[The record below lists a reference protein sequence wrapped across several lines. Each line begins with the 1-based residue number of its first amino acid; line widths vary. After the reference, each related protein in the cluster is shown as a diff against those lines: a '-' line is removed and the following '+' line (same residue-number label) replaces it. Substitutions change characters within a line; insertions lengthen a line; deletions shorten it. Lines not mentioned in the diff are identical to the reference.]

1 MTMTS
6 LISSGFAGRLRAG
19 RLTGALVL
27 AVELI
32 LLVIIGLLTAKGIWL
47 VAFGAGAAD
56 VAINPPALTR
66 ASDAPARAVQR
77 PDGDILFAARGAA
90 PVEETEAAP
99 ETQLDISLHGVRLS
113 SNPGEATA
121 ILRAGG
127 LAHSSHRVG
136 DEIAEGVTLAA
147 IHADRVTIRRNG
159 VSESVFLREETRRE
173 PALIRSEGG
182 RTGNPGL
189 VPTIRNGRLAG
200 FEITAGADPDLL
212 ARAGLQTGDLITAVD
227 GQAITPTTDLPG
239 LAARLRSAD
248 TVRLEVERDGRT
260 LTLEAD
266 LR

>member
-6 LISSGFAGRLRAG
+6 LKSSGFAGRMRAG

-27 AVELI
+27 AAELVLI
-32 LLVIIGLLTAKGIWL
+32 AAIGLMLARGIWL

-56 VAINPPALTR
+56 VTIDPPAVS
-66 ASDAPARAVQR
+66 ASTERTGAPFQR
-77 PDGDILFAARGAA
+77 PDGDILFAARNAG
-90 PVEETEAAP
+90 PVVEAEAAP

-113 SNPGEATA
+113 SEPATATA
-121 ILRAGG
+121 ILRPGR
-127 LAHSSHRVG
+127 LTHSSYRVG
-136 DEIAEGVTLAA
+136 DEIADGVTLTA

-159 VSESVFLREETRRE
+159 VSESVFLREDARRE
-173 PALIRSEGG
+173 PTLIRSEGG

-189 VPTIRNGRLAG
+189 VPAIRNGRLAG

-212 ARAGLQTGDLITAVD
+212 ARSGLQTGDLVTAVD

-248 TVRLEVERDGRT
+248 TVRLEVERGGRT
-260 LTLEAD
+260 LTLEAE